1 MFTTTSIAWD
11 IEGEEDI
18 EEIQAVLPQVMTI
31 SEERFEE
38 ELGSKYTTQDE
49 KLDIVADILSD
60 GYGWCVLS
68 FEGYFS

>member
-1 MFTTTSIAWD
+1 
-11 IEGEEDI
+11 
-18 EEIQAVLPQVMTI
+18 MTI

-49 KLDIVADILSD
+49 KLDVVADILSD